1 VYDEVHNLAFL
12 CLMLLVEALELEGLT
27 AVLAEEVV
35 VQEDD
40 CLVPEDHPQLFE
52 KHCQHP
58 V

>member
-1 VYDEVHNLAFL
+1 
-12 CLMLLVEALELEGLT
+12 MLLVEALELEGLT

-52 KHCQHP
+52 KHCHHP
-58 V
+58 L